1 MFTYDP
7 KSNVGA
13 MFALTALAYAVF
25 AFDGA
30 AAAEQQG
37 DAGPA
42 IIEPVGEEVVPR
54 KHESVASFCEGVHS
68 ARISPCI
75 EPERG
80 STAGV
85 RRTVSKA
92 VVWTLARVSRSF
104 CRHHASRLMDMCV
117 AGSDQ
122 HITAMR

>member
-1 MFTYDP
+1 MFTYEP
-7 KSNVGA
+7 KSSVGT

-30 AAAEQQG
+30 AAAERQG

-42 IIEPVGEEVVPR
+42 IIEPTGEEVVAER
-54 KHESVASFCEGVHS
+54 HETVSSFCEGVHS

-80 STAGV
+80 SAAGV
-85 RRTVSKA
+85 RRTISKA
-92 VVWTLARVSRSF
+92 VVWTLARVSPSF
-104 CRHHASRLMDMCV
+104 CQHHASRLMDMCV
-117 AGSDQ
+117 AGSEQ
-122 HITAMR
+122 HVTATP